1 MPPHLWS
8 WLSTYKSLHLA
19 ATWIKRKNGNAIE
32 WRSNHVCDQA
42 HFSLRPKP
50 NVPPKST
57 QLGGTEN
64 SKSHHELLT
73 YKTTLHSHNVL
84 SFPPL
89 ANRENKSTYITV
101 MKNKWKTLRK
111 LQTCRALSAKH
122 ALELP
127 WSFQAAIAPP
137 PSHWLVGQSLHSRGR
152 CDQTT
157 RRISTVK
164 WKRPISP
171 RYEFHHVN
179 ESAI

>member
-127 WSFQAAIAPP
+127 WSFQPRAYRPLSPP
-137 PSHWLVGQSLHSRGR
+137 LPATGWLVSLSTHAAEGKK
-152 CDQTT
+152 Q
-157 RRISTVK
+157 RRHQHTG
-164 WKRPISP
+164 P
-171 RYEFHHVN
+171 RTGTERLPFL
-179 ESAI
+179 S